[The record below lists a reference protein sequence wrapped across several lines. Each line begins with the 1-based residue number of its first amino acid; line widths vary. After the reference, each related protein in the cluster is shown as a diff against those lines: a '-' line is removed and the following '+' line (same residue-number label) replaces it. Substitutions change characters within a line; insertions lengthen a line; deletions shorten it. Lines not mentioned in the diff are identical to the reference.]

1 MSAPGS
7 AAVPAFISLVMR
19 PAPLWPLEML
29 LAALTRRLAARNPA
43 MFGRLGEHA
52 QKTFCIAPTDLPF
65 AFVLRP
71 RPERIALRVVRTH
84 ARVGAD
90 ATILGPLPSLLALAE
105 GEADGDALFFARELV
120 VEGDVGAVL
129 ALRNAIDDA
138 RLDIAA
144 ELAAPLG
151 PLAAPARDLLRAA
164 AKRMAAGAAR
174 RTAAASW
181 N

>member
-1 MSAPGS
+1 MPVPGL
-7 AAVPAFISLVMR
+7 ATLPALVSHLIR
-19 PAPLWPLEML
+19 PAPLWPLKKL
-29 LAALTRRLAARNPA
+29 LSVLTTRIAVRNPA

-52 QKTFCIAPTDLPF
+52 QKTFAIAPTDLPF

-71 RPERIALRVVRTH
+71 KPDRIELDVVRTVSGV
-84 ARVGAD
+84 AFD
-90 ATILGPLPSLLALAE
+90 ASIYGPLFSLVALAE
-105 GEADGDALFFARELV
+105 GRADGDALFFSRELV

-151 PLAAPARDLLRAA
+151 PFSAPVRALLRAA
-164 AKRMAAGAAR
+164 TERMSSGAAWR
-174 RTAAASW
+174 AAAASW

>member
-1 MSAPGS
+1 MSAPGR
-7 AAVPAFISLVMR
+7 ATIPAFFSLFLR
-19 PAPLWPLEML
+19 PAPLWPLEKL

-71 RPERIALRVVRTH
+71 RLGRIELNVVRTTT
-84 ARVGAD
+84 GIEAD
-90 ATILGPLPSLLALAE
+90 ASIRGPFLSLAALAE
-105 GEADGDALFFARELV
+105 GLADGDSLFFSRELT

-129 ALRNAIDDA
+129 ALRNAVDDA

-144 ELAAPLG
+144 ELTAPLG
-151 PLAAPARDLLRAA
+151 PLAAPARMLLRAA
-164 AKRMAAGAAR
+164 AERMTAGATW
-174 RTAAASW
+174 RTSAVPWS
-181 N
+181 